1 MTTNSWRAPTDN
13 TQARQLDDS
22 IGQADSQEVQ
32 ALGTGMH
39 RVERHNYQRCHRSG
53 PVGWTGSRTGPGC
66 ESLRAEKESPHRKS
80 SPKVQAMGWT
90 LQDACHGTTILT
102 GNLGVEALGD
112 ADVRL
117 RGVEG
122 SLGGGAD
129 DLSTQR
135 L

>member
-32 ALGTGMH
+32 GLGTGMH

-66 ESLRAEKESPHRKS
+66 ASLPAERESQHRKV
-80 SPKVQAMGWT
+80 PQKFKQWDGLCRVHVMV
-90 LQDACHGTTILT
+90 LQLT
-102 GNLGVEALGD
+102 WNLSVEALGD
-112 ADVRL
+112 ADVGL
-117 RGVEG
+117 WGVEG